1 MKYIVYCGEDK
12 TQIPDFIVNP
22 SRTWEKDTTELGLD
36 IIGNTL
42 FYEIENPSARTQYLL
57 EHNKLGLGIFVE
69 ENPSWLS
76 DKIRSK
82 TSKKNHLTRH
92 CVKVIRINSYSGVY
106 NLNNI
111 DTYSGVGCLSNQL
124 TSIFI
129 WSADYQDPYRN
140 YGTENVAIGIG
151 RMYDMDEENWL
162 LSCFRPYNVSDYME
176 IEVVNK

>member
-1 MKYIVYCGEDK
+1 MKYTVYCGGDRV
-12 TQIPDFIVNP
+12 QIPNFIVNP
-22 SRTWEKDTTELGLD
+22 NRTWEKDTTELGLD

-76 DKIRSK
+76 DTIRSK

-92 CVKVIRINSYSGVY
+92 CVKVFRISEYTGEIE
-106 NLNNI
+106 LTDI
-111 DTYSGVGCLSNQL
+111 DKFLDCGSLSNQL

-151 RMYDMDEENWL
+151 RMYAGDEGNQV
-162 LSCFRPYNVSDYME
+162 SHFRPYNVSGYVE
-176 IEVVNK
+176 IEVDNRN